1 MSVNVRVCAVR
12 AVRVRVCL
20 GGWCLP
26 LSGPW
31 VGAVSRDMAT
41 PTDSTAGAAFL
52 RTDLPRY
59 SVRRRQR
66 VGRRRDRLGSLTDH
80 PFRKVGAEE
89 QEELVVV
96 GDRHLGHTSTLAIAL
111 YTCMPYSTL
120 YAACGMVCVP
130 WRVLR
135 SRRSW

>member
-1 MSVNVRVCAVR
+1 MRVR
-12 AVRVRVCL
+12 AVRAARARVCL
-20 GGWCLP
+20 GGWCLS

-96 GDRHLGHTSTLAIAL
+96 GDRHLGHLDTRNRVV
-111 YTCMPYSTL
+111 YL
-120 YAACGMVCVP
+120 YAV
-130 WRVLR
+130 
-135 SRRSW
+135 